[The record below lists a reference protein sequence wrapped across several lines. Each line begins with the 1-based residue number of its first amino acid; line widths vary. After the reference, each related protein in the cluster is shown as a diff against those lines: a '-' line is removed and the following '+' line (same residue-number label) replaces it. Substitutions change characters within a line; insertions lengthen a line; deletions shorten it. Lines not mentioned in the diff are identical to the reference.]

1 MKKILIIEDNY
12 DLAQNTLLFLKEY
25 GYDVLSCPNGKE
37 GLKVMLNYQPDLILC
52 DIMLPDINGYKI
64 LSEIKK
70 LENPIPPIVIYITAK
85 TQRDDIRKGMTLGA
99 DDYITKPFTFDE
111 LLRSIDGQIKKRSKI
126 LQLIEKDTSSK
137 IMTGQNV
144 QKSIPGETKKPL
156 SYNGHIFIDV
166 KKNPSYYPVK
176 DLLMIKSMKDYTIL
190 IFTDG
195 KKYII
200 RKLMKY
206 WEKYLPN
213 KEFIRIHRQTI
224 INLNYIEKIERL
236 SSNRFSISLKNYQN
250 KVGASQRYGKR
261 IKKILT

>member
-12 DLAQNTLLFLKEY
+12 DLAQNTLLFLKEN
-25 GYDVLSCPNGKE
+25 GYDVLVCPNGKE

-70 LENPIPPIVIYITAK
+70 LENPIPPIVIFITAK

-111 LLRSIDGQIKKRSKI
+111 LLRSIEVQFKKRNKI
-126 LQLIEKDTSSK
+126 LQLIEKDFPPK
-137 IMTGQNV
+137 IMIGQNV
-144 QKSIPGETKKPL
+144 QKNILDDTNKSL
-156 SYNGHIFIDV
+156 AYNGHIFIDV

-176 DLLMIKSMKDYTIL
+176 DLLIIKSMKDYTIL

>member
-12 DLAQNTLLFLKEY
+12 DLAQNTLLFLKEH
-25 GYDVLSCPNGKE
+25 GYDVILCPNGKD
-37 GLKVMLNYQPDLILC
+37 GLKVMLNNQPDLILC

-70 LENPIPPIVIYITAK
+70 LENPIPPIVIFITAK
-85 TQRDDIRKGMTLGA
+85 TQRDEIRKGMSLGA

-111 LLRSIDGQIKKRSKI
+111 LLRAIDVQFKKRNKI
-126 LQLIEKDTSSK
+126 FQLIEKDSSSK
-137 IMTGQNV
+137 ITTGHNV
-144 QKSIPGETKKPL
+144 QKNISVETKKPL
-156 SYNGHIFIDV
+156 AYNGHIFIDV
-166 KKNPSYYPVK
+166 KKNPSFYPVK
-176 DLLMIKSMKDYTIL
+176 DLLMIKSMKDYSLL

-206 WEKYLPN
+206 WEKNLPN
-213 KEFIRIHRQTI
+213 NAFIRIHRQSI
-224 INLNYIEKIERL
+224 VNLNYIEKIERL

-250 KVGASQRYGKR
+250 KVDVSQRYGKR

>member
-111 LLRSIDGQIKKRSKI
+111 LLR
-126 LQLIEKDTSSK
+126 
-137 IMTGQNV
+137 
-144 QKSIPGETKKPL
+144 
-156 SYNGHIFIDV
+156 
-166 KKNPSYYPVK
+166 
-176 DLLMIKSMKDYTIL
+176 
-190 IFTDG
+190 
-195 KKYII
+195 
-200 RKLMKY
+200 
-206 WEKYLPN
+206 
-213 KEFIRIHRQTI
+213 
-224 INLNYIEKIERL
+224 
-236 SSNRFSISLKNYQN
+236 
-250 KVGASQRYGKR
+250 
-261 IKKILT
+261 

>member
-12 DLAQNTLLFLKEY
+12 DLAQNTRLFLKEY
-25 GYDVLSCPNGKE
+25 GYDVILCPNGKE

-52 DIMLPDINGYKI
+52 DVMLPDINGYKI

-70 LENPIPPIVIYITAK
+70 LDNPIPPIVIFITAK
-85 TQRDDIRKGMTLGA
+85 TQRDDIRKGMSLGA

-111 LLRSIDGQIKKRSKI
+111 LLRAIDVQFKKRNKLMQI
-126 LQLIEKDTSSK
+126 IEKEASSK
-137 IMTGQNV
+137 FLIKENV
-144 QKSIPGETKKPL
+144 QKNNLENTHKSL
-156 SYNGHIFIDV
+156 AYNGHIYIDI
-166 KKNPSYYPVK
+166 KKNPCFYPVK
-176 DLLMIKSMKDYTIL
+176 DLLMIRSMKDYTLL

-236 SSNRFSISLKNYQN
+236 SSNRFSISLKYYQN
-250 KVGASQRYGKR
+250 RVGVSQRYGKR